1 MLRSFPSLFR
11 RVGTNDKGAAA
22 LEFAFVAPVLIFV
35 VLGIMELGMILF
47 VTSLLEGSV
56 RMAARFGITG
66 YAPASVSREQQIRD
80 ILQENTAGL
89 IDMSKVTFTQY
100 VYENFS
106 DIGKPEPFV
115 DDSPANGSYDPG
127 ESYQDVNGNGQWD
140 SDMGVA
146 GVGGPGAVVVYRVTY
161 DWPLLTPY
169 LADVLGTDGKIPLSA
184 SIVVRNEPFPDA
196 SAGTGG

>member
-1 MLRSFPSLFR
+1 MLRSFQTVFR
-11 RVGTNDKGAAA
+11 RLRGDSTGTAA
-22 LEFAFVAPVLIFV
+22 LEFGFVAPVLIMA

-56 RMAARFGITG
+56 RTAARFGITG
-66 YAPASVSREQQIRD
+66 YAPASVSREEQIRD
-80 ILQENTAGL
+80 ILEENTAGL
-89 IDMSKVTFTQY
+89 IDMAEVTFTQY

-106 DIGKPEPFV
+106 DIGKPEPYV
-115 DDSPANGSYDPG
+115 DDSPANGSYDAG

-146 GVGGPGAVVVYRVTY
+146 GVGGPGAVVIYKVSY

-169 LADVLGTDGKIPLSA
+169 LADILGEGGKIPLEA
-184 SIVVRNEPFPDA
+184 SIVVRNEPFPDP
-196 SAGTGG
+196 